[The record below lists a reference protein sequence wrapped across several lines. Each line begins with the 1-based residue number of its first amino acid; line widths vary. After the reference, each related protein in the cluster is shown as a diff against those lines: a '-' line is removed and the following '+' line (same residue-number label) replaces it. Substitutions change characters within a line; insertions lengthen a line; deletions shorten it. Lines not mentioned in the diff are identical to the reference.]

1 MIVEVLPDLKTIV
14 TRAIF
19 IFSGNV
25 LLLRDKSKMHF
36 NGTNKEL
43 KFCFKICY
51 SISSNPGLV
60 LRFNEKKNVFLSSSD
75 MVTSSRWLSDS
86 LRYI

>member
-1 MIVEVLPDLKTIV
+1 MSISRIFEKHENKDMARQFVIVEVLPDLKTIV

-43 KFCFKICY
+43 NFALQYGI
-51 SISSNPGLV
+51 
-60 LRFNEKKNVFLSSSD
+60 
-75 MVTSSRWLSDS
+75 
-86 LRYI
+86 

>member
-1 MIVEVLPDLKTIV
+1 MSISRIFEKHENKDMARQFVIVEVLSDLKTIV

-25 LLLRDKSKMHF
+25 LLLRDKSKMRF

-43 KFCFKICY
+43 NFALQYGI
-51 SISSNPGLV
+51 
-60 LRFNEKKNVFLSSSD
+60 
-75 MVTSSRWLSDS
+75 
-86 LRYI
+86 